1 MMRIG
6 ELEQVT
12 GLKRSTIRV
21 YERMGLLRAKDG
33 VPGNGYRH
41 FDKSHV
47 ERIGAIRLAQSL
59 GFSLKEIAALMDA
72 WEGGR
77 LTKAQKLRAMEA
89 RLAAVEEKRRQLQ
102 ALSQWLKR
110 LRNWVEAGEI
120 GPKPRLR

>member
-1 MMRIG
+1 MRIG
-6 ELEQVT
+6 ELEQAT

-21 YERMGLLRAKDG
+21 YERMGLLRADEG
-33 VPGNGYRH
+33 VAGNGYRH
-41 FDKSHV
+41 FDTSHV

-77 LTKAQKLRAMEA
+77 LTNAQKLRTLEQ

-102 ALSQWLKR
+102 ALSRWLKR
-110 LRNWVEAGEI
+110 LRDWVKAGES
-120 GPKPRLR
+120 GPKPGLR